1 MPWDS
6 VGGVIMTYTMGGA
19 GVDEGSAGAGGAVTI
34 TNYGPIT
41 LTTSTDPGSIGSLI
55 SATSFGGSGDGDND
69 NYKSNGG
76 AGGSGGSLTI
86 TNYGALSVESLS
98 PNTAR
103 GMAGIHA
110 VSKGGT
116 GGNQNSGAAGDQFG
130 GVGGSGGSISITNT
144 GQVNL
149 GSATNPLNGLDYV
162 WGLAAESIGQAGGHD
177 NGAGGAGG
185 AIQIHNGSSGGNASI
200 GAINI
205 YSNSADSARGIYAFS
220 QGSYGTASQDSSDDG
235 GAGADGG
242 QFSIDTYSD
251 IAVVTTGS
259 DPNELSGGIVAIS
272 QGGDGGAGT
281 ASTTGGRGG
290 NGSAFS
296 STLSVQSGVTVSTK
310 GDYVAGVVGLAQGG
324 RGGDGASGEKDSS
337 GGRGGDVGAIQIN
350 VYGGSI
356 ETDGIQAYGL
366 LGGSIGG
373 QGGNGGD
380 DTAVVGTSG
389 GGGFG
394 GNAGGVGAYVTTG
407 SKITTTG
414 DFSAA
419 VTLHSIGGGGGTGGD
434 FTDVL
439 GGGAGNGG
447 NGGNGNTATIN
458 NAGGTIST
466 SGGHSYGILV
476 QSIGGSG
483 GTGGIAEGLTLEL
496 GGDGGEGGSA
506 GAASVQ
512 NTGAITTDGYS
523 AHGILAQSISGGGG
537 AAGTAGGILSIGGTG
552 GNANYAGNAE
562 VQSSGAIS
570 TGGDAAIGILAQS
583 IGGGGGSGGGA
594 KGIAT
599 VGGSGG
605 AGGYGTYA
613 SVWLNGGSI
622 ATRGEMAHGIMAQSI
637 GGGGG
642 NGGNV
647 IDMSVGIPALGV
659 GGSATGGGSGGWVCV
674 TNENSGGDCS
684 TGSGAPQ
691 AVAIAT
697 AGAGAVGILA
707 QSIGGGGGNGGNATG
722 GDAGFGSFQ
731 IGGGGGGGGYAN
743 TANVGFNG
751 LTLTTQGSHAA
762 GIVAQSVGGGGGTG
776 GTASSYSAGIGFTA
790 SVAVGGTGGNG
801 GAGGEVSVSLTD
813 SAIRTGQGGGD
824 VTDAIGVLAQSIGG
838 GGGNGG
844 SSIADA
850 LTVAVPT
857 GEDVS
862 LAMSVATAVGGSG
875 GSGGTAK
882 EVSLTLDGST
892 AVFTK
897 GDSSHGLLAQSIGGG
912 GGNGGSAS
920 SMSSTAG
927 TVDTISAD
935 IGVSVGGSGSAGGN
949 GGAVTA
955 ALKDSASVTTADDY
969 ANAIVVQSIGG
980 GGGNGGVGS
989 VNSKEIGSGFN
1000 LTANVGVGGSGSGG
1014 ASGGNAI
1021 VGLDSGTHLQTSGSG
1036 ARGVIVQSIGGG
1048 GGTSQGASVGLS
1060 ASASLPGGGEE
1071 AAEAEESEEGSGAFS
1086 ASVGVSV
1093 GRTGGSGGSSGTV
1106 NVTTAGTISTF
1117 GADADGVLAQSIGGG
1132 GGLGGSVGQA
1142 SSGDSEPLDDEGD
1155 SECASEGGNGDDGH
1169 GYCFGVSVGATIDDG
1184 GTGGTAAN
1192 GNAVTLT
1199 HAGHIA
1205 TAGDWA
1211 DGIVAQSIGGGGGAG
1226 GTSTASG
1233 SQATANITVGVG
1245 GSGGAGGNGG
1255 AVGITFDDN
1264 HGNSISTAGYSAYGV
1279 LLQSIGGGGGQGG
1292 DGSDEAAGRITVGG
1306 GFGGSGGAGGS
1317 GGMVTAKGWINLSTS
1332 GDDAHGIVA
1341 QSIGGGGGVGGAASG
1356 APLSFTGNS
1365 PGSYGDGGDVAVTAD
1380 GSIFTRGDYAFG
1392 VLAQSIGG
1400 GGGFGGNATS
1410 AFIGSNG
1417 NLSSDGKSGN
1427 VTVSLDAGR
1436 TIQASG
1442 KDSIGIFAQSDA
1454 GTDNNGTIDVTV
1466 NGTVTGGSG
1475 DNGAGI
1481 WVSAG
1486 KDNVVTVNSGGNVSA
1501 ASGVAVQYTAGM
1513 NSPEDSALVVNNA
1526 GTISGSVKG
1535 ALTVAAKMPRLARSG
1550 RDTVVSVVNKTG
1562 GVLTD
1567 AEIYEAD
1574 VMNHGRLTIGQS
1586 GGIDA
1591 TRITGDLTQDAGG
1604 ILGFTADFAGFRMDR
1619 LIIDGDATLAGRFTV
1634 NAISV
1639 LPDIS
1644 LPFLTVAG
1652 TLDHALSAE
1661 SSIFDY
1667 SISRAGNEL
1676 SVSADSAH
1684 FTDPGAMLNEDQINV
1699 AGHLQEVWDAGG
1711 GSFGTLFGTLGSL
1724 ADRNSGDYAAA
1735 LSDMSPGISGAA
1747 AAGSIAMTQQ
1757 RLDLLLSC
1765 PMFADGTS
1773 ALVETSCVW
1782 SQAGAQT
1789 LDQKASGGMSGFD
1802 TTTYALRAGAQME
1815 VSPDWF
1821 VGIAGGYDRSSIR
1834 GDDGRVGADGDIIYA
1849 GASLKHEIGP
1859 WLLSGAVAGSYG
1871 WYDNTRTIRIPGFA
1885 GQAEGDPEIYNLS
1898 TRVRAAYTFAQ
1909 DPYYVRPLVDLD
1921 LIYSHASGYRESGT
1935 GALDLLVDDAG
1946 QWSFHATPAIEV
1958 GTRVEVNETTVM
1970 RAFAG
1975 AGVSFSTVDSWDTS
1989 ARLAGAPAGIGMFD
2003 SEVPLADVVG
2013 RVTAGLDLATDSGFG
2028 LRVEYNGSFSDT
2040 YNSHAGSLRLSHKF

>member
-1 MPWDS
+1 
-6 VGGVIMTYTMGGA
+6 
-19 GVDEGSAGAGGAVTI
+19 
-34 TNYGPIT
+34 
-41 LTTSTDPGSIGSLI
+41 
-55 SATSFGGSGDGDND
+55 
-69 NYKSNGG
+69 
-76 AGGSGGSLTI
+76 
-86 TNYGALSVESLS
+86 
-98 PNTAR
+98 
-103 GMAGIHA
+103 
-110 VSKGGT
+110 
-116 GGNQNSGAAGDQFG
+116 
-130 GVGGSGGSISITNT
+130 
-144 GQVNL
+144 
-149 GSATNPLNGLDYV
+149 
-162 WGLAAESIGQAGGHD
+162 
-177 NGAGGAGG
+177 
-185 AIQIHNGSSGGNASI
+185 
-200 GAINI
+200 
-205 YSNSADSARGIYAFS
+205 
-220 QGSYGTASQDSSDDG
+220 
-235 GAGADGG
+235 
-242 QFSIDTYSD
+242 
-251 IAVVTTGS
+251 
-259 DPNELSGGIVAIS
+259 
-272 QGGDGGAGT
+272 
-281 ASTTGGRGG
+281 
-290 NGSAFS
+290 
-296 STLSVQSGVTVSTK
+296 
-310 GDYVAGVVGLAQGG
+310 
-324 RGGDGASGEKDSS
+324 
-337 GGRGGDVGAIQIN
+337 
-350 VYGGSI
+350 
-356 ETDGIQAYGL
+356 
-366 LGGSIGG
+366 
-373 QGGNGGD
+373 
-380 DTAVVGTSG
+380 
-389 GGGFG
+389 
-394 GNAGGVGAYVTTG
+394 
-407 SKITTTG
+407 
-414 DFSAA
+414 
-419 VTLHSIGGGGGTGGD
+419 
-434 FTDVL
+434 
-439 GGGAGNGG
+439 
-447 NGGNGNTATIN
+447 
-458 NAGGTIST
+458 
-466 SGGHSYGILV
+466 
-476 QSIGGSG
+476 
-483 GTGGIAEGLTLEL
+483 
-496 GGDGGEGGSA
+496 
-506 GAASVQ
+506 
-512 NTGAITTDGYS
+512 
-523 AHGILAQSISGGGG
+523 
-537 AAGTAGGILSIGGTG
+537 
-552 GNANYAGNAE
+552 
-562 VQSSGAIS
+562 
-570 TGGDAAIGILAQS
+570 
-583 IGGGGGSGGGA
+583 
-594 KGIAT
+594 
-599 VGGSGG
+599 
-605 AGGYGTYA
+605 
-613 SVWLNGGSI
+613 
-622 ATRGEMAHGIMAQSI
+622 
-637 GGGGG
+637 
-642 NGGNV
+642 
-647 IDMSVGIPALGV
+647 
-659 GGSATGGGSGGWVCV
+659 
-674 TNENSGGDCS
+674 
-684 TGSGAPQ
+684 
-691 AVAIAT
+691 
-697 AGAGAVGILA
+697 
-707 QSIGGGGGNGGNATG
+707 
-722 GDAGFGSFQ
+722 
-731 IGGGGGGGGYAN
+731 
-743 TANVGFNG
+743 
-751 LTLTTQGSHAA
+751 
-762 GIVAQSVGGGGGTG
+762 
-776 GTASSYSAGIGFTA
+776 
-790 SVAVGGTGGNG
+790 
-801 GAGGEVSVSLTD
+801 
-813 SAIRTGQGGGD
+813 
-824 VTDAIGVLAQSIGG
+824 
-838 GGGNGG
+838 
-844 SSIADA
+844 
-850 LTVAVPT
+850 
-857 GEDVS
+857 
-862 LAMSVATAVGGSG
+862 
-875 GSGGTAK
+875 
-882 EVSLTLDGST
+882 
-892 AVFTK
+892 
-897 GDSSHGLLAQSIGGG
+897 
-912 GGNGGSAS
+912 
-920 SMSSTAG
+920 
-927 TVDTISAD
+927 
-935 IGVSVGGSGSAGGN
+935 
-949 GGAVTA
+949 
-955 ALKDSASVTTADDY
+955 
-969 ANAIVVQSIGG
+969 
-980 GGGNGGVGS
+980 
-989 VNSKEIGSGFN
+989 
-1000 LTANVGVGGSGSGG
+1000 
-1014 ASGGNAI
+1014 
-1021 VGLDSGTHLQTSGSG
+1021 
-1036 ARGVIVQSIGGG
+1036 
-1048 GGTSQGASVGLS
+1048 
-1060 ASASLPGGGEE
+1060 
-1071 AAEAEESEEGSGAFS
+1071 AEAEGSEEGSGAFS

-1211 DGIVAQSIGGGGGAG
+1211 DGIVAQSIGGG
-1226 GTSTASG
+1226 
-1233 SQATANITVGVG
+1233 
-1245 GSGGAGGNGG
+1245 GGAGGNGG

-1400 GGGFGGNATS
+1400 GGGFGGNAAS

-1834 GDDGRVGADGDIIYA
+1834 GDDGRVDADGDIIYA

-2013 RVTAGLDLATDSGFG
+2013 RVTAGLDLATD
-2028 LRVEYNGSFSDT
+2028 
-2040 YNSHAGSLRLSHKF
+2040 

>member
-1 MPWDS
+1 MKHATRTRKARPRSSLAAFGPGVQAAFPSERNTSHFLIVLAVGLGGAALAGEAYAGCNGNATQTIGQVDYGYTWSACWGDSGVDDKDEKNGDPGASITINTQASYTAGASLPYTMPWDS

-19 GVDEGSAGAGGAVTI
+19 GVDEGTAGAGGAVTI

-110 VSKGGT
+110 VSKGGA

-290 NGSAFS
+290 NGSAFG

-642 NGGNV
+642 NGGSV

-722 GDAGFGSFQ
+722 
-731 IGGGGGGGGYAN
+731 
-743 TANVGFNG
+743 
-751 LTLTTQGSHAA
+751 
-762 GIVAQSVGGGGGTG
+762 
-776 GTASSYSAGIGFTA
+776 
-790 SVAVGGTGGNG
+790 
-801 GAGGEVSVSLTD
+801 
-813 SAIRTGQGGGD
+813 
-824 VTDAIGVLAQSIGG
+824 
-838 GGGNGG
+838 
-844 SSIADA
+844 
-850 LTVAVPT
+850 
-857 GEDVS
+857 
-862 LAMSVATAVGGSG
+862 
-875 GSGGTAK
+875 
-882 EVSLTLDGST
+882 
-892 AVFTK
+892 
-897 GDSSHGLLAQSIGGG
+897 
-912 GGNGGSAS
+912 
-920 SMSSTAG
+920 
-927 TVDTISAD
+927 
-935 IGVSVGGSGSAGGN
+935 
-949 GGAVTA
+949 
-955 ALKDSASVTTADDY
+955 
-969 ANAIVVQSIGG
+969 
-980 GGGNGGVGS
+980 
-989 VNSKEIGSGFN
+989 
-1000 LTANVGVGGSGSGG
+1000 
-1014 ASGGNAI
+1014 
-1021 VGLDSGTHLQTSGSG
+1021 
-1036 ARGVIVQSIGGG
+1036 
-1048 GGTSQGASVGLS
+1048 
-1060 ASASLPGGGEE
+1060 
-1071 AAEAEESEEGSGAFS
+1071 
-1086 ASVGVSV
+1086 
-1093 GRTGGSGGSSGTV
+1093 
-1106 NVTTAGTISTF
+1106 
-1117 GADADGVLAQSIGGG
+1117 
-1132 GGLGGSVGQA
+1132 
-1142 SSGDSEPLDDEGD
+1142 
-1155 SECASEGGNGDDGH
+1155 
-1169 GYCFGVSVGATIDDG
+1169 
-1184 GTGGTAAN
+1184 
-1192 GNAVTLT
+1192 
-1199 HAGHIA
+1199 
-1205 TAGDWA
+1205 
-1211 DGIVAQSIGGGGGAG
+1211 
-1226 GTSTASG
+1226 
-1233 SQATANITVGVG
+1233 
-1245 GSGGAGGNGG
+1245 
-1255 AVGITFDDN
+1255 
-1264 HGNSISTAGYSAYGV
+1264 
-1279 LLQSIGGGGGQGG
+1279 
-1292 DGSDEAAGRITVGG
+1292 
-1306 GFGGSGGAGGS
+1306 
-1317 GGMVTAKGWINLSTS
+1317 
-1332 GDDAHGIVA
+1332 
-1341 QSIGGGGGVGGAASG
+1341 
-1356 APLSFTGNS
+1356 
-1365 PGSYGDGGDVAVTAD
+1365 
-1380 GSIFTRGDYAFG
+1380 
-1392 VLAQSIGG
+1392 
-1400 GGGFGGNATS
+1400 
-1410 AFIGSNG
+1410 
-1417 NLSSDGKSGN
+1417 
-1427 VTVSLDAGR
+1427 
-1436 TIQASG
+1436 
-1442 KDSIGIFAQSDA
+1442 
-1454 GTDNNGTIDVTV
+1454 
-1466 NGTVTGGSG
+1466 
-1475 DNGAGI
+1475 
-1481 WVSAG
+1481 
-1486 KDNVVTVNSGGNVSA
+1486 
-1501 ASGVAVQYTAGM
+1501 
-1513 NSPEDSALVVNNA
+1513 
-1526 GTISGSVKG
+1526 
-1535 ALTVAAKMPRLARSG
+1535 
-1550 RDTVVSVVNKTG
+1550 
-1562 GVLTD
+1562 
-1567 AEIYEAD
+1567 
-1574 VMNHGRLTIGQS
+1574 
-1586 GGIDA
+1586 
-1591 TRITGDLTQDAGG
+1591 
-1604 ILGFTADFAGFRMDR
+1604 
-1619 LIIDGDATLAGRFTV
+1619 
-1634 NAISV
+1634 
-1639 LPDIS
+1639 
-1644 LPFLTVAG
+1644 
-1652 TLDHALSAE
+1652 
-1661 SSIFDY
+1661 
-1667 SISRAGNEL
+1667 
-1676 SVSADSAH
+1676 
-1684 FTDPGAMLNEDQINV
+1684 
-1699 AGHLQEVWDAGG
+1699 
-1711 GSFGTLFGTLGSL
+1711 
-1724 ADRNSGDYAAA
+1724 
-1735 LSDMSPGISGAA
+1735 
-1747 AAGSIAMTQQ
+1747 
-1757 RLDLLLSC
+1757 
-1765 PMFADGTS
+1765 
-1773 ALVETSCVW
+1773 
-1782 SQAGAQT
+1782 
-1789 LDQKASGGMSGFD
+1789 
-1802 TTTYALRAGAQME
+1802 
-1815 VSPDWF
+1815 
-1821 VGIAGGYDRSSIR
+1821 
-1834 GDDGRVGADGDIIYA
+1834 
-1849 GASLKHEIGP
+1849 
-1859 WLLSGAVAGSYG
+1859 
-1871 WYDNTRTIRIPGFA
+1871 
-1885 GQAEGDPEIYNLS
+1885 
-1898 TRVRAAYTFAQ
+1898 
-1909 DPYYVRPLVDLD
+1909 
-1921 LIYSHASGYRESGT
+1921 
-1935 GALDLLVDDAG
+1935 
-1946 QWSFHATPAIEV
+1946 
-1958 GTRVEVNETTVM
+1958 
-1970 RAFAG
+1970 
-1975 AGVSFSTVDSWDTS
+1975 
-1989 ARLAGAPAGIGMFD
+1989 
-2003 SEVPLADVVG
+2003 
-2013 RVTAGLDLATDSGFG
+2013 
-2028 LRVEYNGSFSDT
+2028 
-2040 YNSHAGSLRLSHKF
+2040 